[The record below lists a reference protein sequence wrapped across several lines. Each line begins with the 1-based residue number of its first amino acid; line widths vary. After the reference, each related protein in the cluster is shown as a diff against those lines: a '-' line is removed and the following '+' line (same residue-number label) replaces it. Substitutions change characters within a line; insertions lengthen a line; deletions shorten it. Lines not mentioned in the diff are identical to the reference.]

1 MVLVVQGRMER
12 KKSIVTY
19 WVFLLGHSTPAS
31 DSSQNQGFIGLY
43 WILGYFGLDMF
54 PKIGSICDICRSV
67 VGDRIMAD
75 FSVNNLYH
83 QYNMPHLNF
92 NCSVLLA
99 PQHLLD
105 CLGN

>member
-1 MVLVVQGRMER
+1 MDRTSCSLLRLFTWFAR
-12 KKSIVTY
+12 TTI
-19 WVFLLGHSTPAS
+19 LDLGHLAGCIC
-31 DSSQNQGFIGLY
+31 GFDAGE
-43 WILGYFGLDMF
+43 
-54 PKIGSICDICRSV
+54 
-67 VGDRIMAD
+67 RIMAD